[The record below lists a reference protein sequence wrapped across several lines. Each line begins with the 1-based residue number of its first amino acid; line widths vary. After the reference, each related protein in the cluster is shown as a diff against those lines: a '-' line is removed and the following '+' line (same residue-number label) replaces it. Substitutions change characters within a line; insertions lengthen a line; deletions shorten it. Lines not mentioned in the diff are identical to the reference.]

1 MSQTHHLAVAG
12 LMTGPNA
19 LQTPEGALLEAE
31 NVMSV
36 RPDLLEYRPGFKR
49 DTTCVLDVSG
59 NRPFAIIPY
68 DGDLLVYSDNGIAGT
83 NKRFDWAASEI
94 NVTGIAST
102 LRVAL
107 QAFSPPR
114 GALARKNL
122 YICTRAGI
130 YKLTSKT
137 DSAGE
142 RCGLVRPAL
151 RSASHV
157 TGGAVV
163 VGNANS
169 YAHRFCYRKEDANEV
184 ITRSPPSVSYPRT
197 NATGSTADPTYT
209 IWTGPLAA
217 GDVIEVYRT
226 KTRVGNTAAVRRAIG
241 AEFWLAQE
249 YRVTSAD
256 VSAGYA
262 SIQDTTVDA
271 DLGAA
276 LYTNPSREGELK
288 ANDLPPAAADVISW
302 KGCLWYLNTRPQQ
315 KIVRT
320 IVDAGASRTDNGLT
334 YVSKTGLA
342 ITNGSPTIT
351 GFADTDEIHVG
362 MALST
367 SANDPTVCAEFAA
380 TARVA
385 SKTSTT
391 VTMSSNATGSAAAA
405 TRYFYDVVRVGMGAS
420 QYSAGDIAVEVFA
433 AGTSGNALGVW
444 RFDSDSGT
452 PRDVA
457 RELAYAIN
465 GAAAESFSI
474 KAIASSFG
482 EDAFSVAPGALA
494 IEESGVGTTI
504 GTSTTFVDLEFACS
518 APSGFADQPA
528 WPSYYSRT
536 SDTWDERNGLRYS
549 KPDQPDH
556 APATNLLKVGSAN
569 LHTLRGVALETA
581 LIIFREDGIY
591 RVTGEAPDS
600 WTVTP
605 IDQQTRLLSA
615 GAVDAMSNRAYAW
628 TDRGVVVV
636 SENGVSALS
645 EPIVGMGDA
654 SDELKTMRL
663 EFTRGNTIAGCFLV
677 AWPTRGLVC
686 LGVPETSTTGFSYR
700 WWVHA
705 LATGT
710 WSRFLLASRCA
721 AFDPDRNAMFIE
733 SGEDNWFE
741 LRAERT
747 GSGYE
752 DACDDEHDVTLVETP
767 TPTTIVIPDAYTDRW
782 IPAAGDLI
790 YQDVGQGEVVAR
802 VESAVYDGNQNEWV
816 ITTEGPHGFDEEE
829 DAVAVE
835 CIEATVAWR
844 PVTAGSPKQGLL
856 WREGLFGFREVIAES
871 DAATPTPLPWRV
883 FLGARTDRQLET
895 VETEIEV
902 DLDESELPTTFARG
916 GVSRSVARCSHL
928 YPRMRIVDRVRW
940 HLSQLSLE
948 IEGAQ
953 AGRVRR

>member
-1 MSQTHHLAVAG
+1 MSQSHQLAVAG
-12 LMTGPNA
+12 LYTGPNP
-19 LQTPEGALLEAE
+19 LTGPEGALLEAE

-36 RPDLLEYRPGFKR
+36 RPGLLEYRPGFAR
-49 DTTCVLDVSG
+49 DASCVLDVDG
-59 NRPFAIIPY
+59 NQPRALIPF
-68 DGDLLVYSDNGIAGT
+68 DGDILVYSDNDAGT
-83 NKRFDWAASEI
+83 NKRLDWAESES
-94 NVTGIAST
+94 NVTGIGST
-102 LRVAL
+102 VQIAL
-107 QAFSPPR
+107 QSFAPPR
-114 GALARKNL
+114 GALARNNL
-122 YICTRAGI
+122 YLCTHAGQ

-137 DSAGE
+137 DTAGE
-142 RCGLVRPAL
+142 RCGLLRPAL

-169 YAHRFCYRKEDANEV
+169 YAHRFCFRKEDANEV
-184 ITRSPPSVSYPRT
+184 VTRSAPSVSYPRT
-197 NATGSTADPTYT
+197 NSTGSTADPTYT
-209 IWTGPLAA
+209 IWIGTLAA

-241 AEFWLAQE
+241 AEFFLAQE

-288 ANDLPPAAADVISW
+288 ANDLPPASADVVSW
-302 KGCLWYLNTRPQQ
+302 KGCNWWLNTRPQQ

-334 YVSKTGLA
+334 YVAKTGLT
-342 ITNGSPTIT
+342 ISSGSPTIT

-367 SANDPTVCAEFAA
+367 SANAPTVCAQFSAS
-380 TARVA
+380 ARVA

-391 VTMSSNATGSAAAA
+391 VTMSSNATGNAAVV
-405 TRYFYDVVRVGMGAS
+405 TRYFYDVVRVAMGAS
-420 QYSAGDIAVEVFA
+420 SYAAGDISVEVFA
-433 AGTSGNALGVW
+433 AGSSGSSLGVW
-444 RFDSDSGT
+444 RFYSDIGT

-474 KAIASSFG
+474 KAVASSFG
-482 EDAFSVAPGALA
+482 EDAFSVAPGAIVL
-494 IEESGVGTTI
+494 EEAGVGTKI
-504 GTSTTFVDLEFACS
+504 GSAALLDLEFACS
-518 APSGFADQPA
+518 APNGFADQPA
-528 WPSYYSRT
+528 WPAYYSRT
-536 SDTWDERNGLRYS
+536 SDTWEEKNGLRYS

-556 APATNLLKVGSAN
+556 APSTNVLRVGAAN
-569 LHTLRGVALETA
+569 LHGLRAVALESC
-581 LIIFREDGIY
+581 LLVFREDGIF

-605 IDQQTRLLSA
+605 IDAQTRLLCSS
-615 GAVDAMSNRAYAW
+615 AVDVVGNRAYAW

-645 EPIVGMGDA
+645 EPLVGMGNAD
-654 SDELKTMRL
+654 DELKVMR
-663 EFTRGNTIAGCFLV
+663 ESFVRGNAIEGCFLV

-686 LGVPETSTTGFSYR
+686 LAVPETSTSGFSYR
-700 WWVHA
+700 WWVYS
-705 LATGT
+705 LPTDT
-710 WSRFLLASRCA
+710 WSRFALASRCA
-721 AFDPDRNAMFIE
+721 AFDASRSALFIE
-733 SGEDNWFE
+733 SGEDDWFE
-741 LRAERT
+741 LRRSRE
-747 GSGYE
+747 GFGYE
-752 DACDDEHDVTLVETP
+752 SACDDEHTITIDSLP
-767 TPTTIVIPDAYTDRW
+767 TPSSFRVAGTLADRW
-782 IPAAGDLI
+782 VPSAGDLV
-790 YQDVGQGEVVAR
+790 YQDTGQGEVVAR
-802 VESAVYDGNQNEWV
+802 VESAVYDINNEEWIV
-816 ITTEGPHGFDEEE
+816 TTEALHGFADDET
-829 DAVAVE
+829 ATAVE

-844 PVTAGSPKQGLL
+844 PITAGSPKQGLL
-856 WREGLFGFREVIAES
+856 WSEGCFGFREVLAEG
-871 DAATPTPLPWRV
+871 DAATPTPVDWRV
-883 FLGARTDRQLET
+883 FMGAKTDREAT
-895 VETEIEV
+895 TYETEIEV
-902 DLDESELPTTFARG
+902 TLDESELPTVFARG
-916 GVSRSVARCSHL
+916 GVSRAVARCSHL

-953 AGRVRR
+953 AGRVKR